1 MRKYPLFGG
10 YEADVTV
17 NNESAAASAL
27 MYTACSKLNHIFK
40 ANNFAYRF
48 IRAPSKPLHD
58 SQVSIILANSPTHIP
73 CHAMVG

>member
-48 IRAPSKPLHD
+48 I
-58 SQVSIILANSPTHIP
+58 
-73 CHAMVG
+73 